1 MDEDEY
7 EGDSSP
13 ARMWG
18 CFSAALIGVPVF
30 VFLFLAD
37 ALGDCV
43 PDLPCEKGFFSEVLL
58 PSGGIALAVGLLV
71 WWAVKSGRMHDR

>member
-13 ARMWG
+13 ARVCG
-18 CFSAALIGVPVF
+18 CFSSAVIGVPVF
-30 VFLFLAD
+30 LFLFLAD

-43 PDLPCEKGFFSEVLL
+43 PDLPCKKSFFSEVLL
-58 PSGGIALAVGLLV
+58 PSGGIAT
-71 WWAVKSGRMHDR
+71 